1 MARQR
6 FSSTFASQGV
16 PFGESPEDY
25 TKMGRGLVKRNPMMS
40 WLPALVLLTVAVPA
54 TAEAQSRDRDRD
66 GRRVW
71 SGMSRGLIPNF
82 FVKRASRT
90 RLGLYLNARQSRR
103 YDDQGALIDDVMHRS
118 PAEEAGLRDGDI
130 ITAFDGHELTSPL
143 FDSEL
148 EDALDSDE
156 SLPAQRVLALA
167 REVEAGQVVEIRY
180 LRDGSA
186 GVVSV
191 EAEEYD
197 LPRISSFGSSGDV
210 MWSVGPDAHE
220 WDDDMWEDRREEMG
234 ERMRGLGERL
244 ERMNIPQVF
253 DFTYGAESNEGVELV
268 ELNPELGTY
277 FGVERGVLVMEVDE
291 DSTLGLVPG
300 DVILEVGDR
309 EVETVRRARR
319 LIRSYEAG
327 EPIRMTV
334 VRRGDELV
342 TEGFMP

>member
-1 MARQR
+1 
-6 FSSTFASQGV
+6 
-16 PFGESPEDY
+16 
-25 TKMGRGLVKRNPMMS
+25 VKRNPMMS

-54 TAEAQSRDRDRD
+54 AAEAQSRDRDNRDRD
-66 GRRVW
+66 GRRAW
-71 SGMSRGLIPNF
+71 TGMSRGLMPNF
-82 FVKRASRT
+82 FVERASRT

-143 FDSEL
+143 PDNEL
-148 EDALDSDE
+148 EEALDPDE

-167 REVEAGQVVEIRY
+167 REIEAGQVVEIRY
-180 LRDGSA
+180 LRNGSA

-197 LPRISSFGSSGDV
+197 LPRISSFGSSGD
-210 MWSVGPDAHE
+210 MTWSIGPDAHE
-220 WDDDMWEDRREEMG
+220 WDDDLWEDRREEMS

-244 ERMNIPQVF
+244 ERMNIPVF

-334 VRRGDELV
+334 VRQGDELV
-342 TEGFMP
+342 TEGFMR